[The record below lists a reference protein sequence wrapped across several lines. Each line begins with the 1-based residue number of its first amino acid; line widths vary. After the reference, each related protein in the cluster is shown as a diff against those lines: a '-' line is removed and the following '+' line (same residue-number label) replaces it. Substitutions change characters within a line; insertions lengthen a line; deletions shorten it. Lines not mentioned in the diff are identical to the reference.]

1 MENPI
6 KKLLGQTA
14 IYGLTVIVGRA
25 LNFLLVPLYVYV
37 FADPKDYGV
46 VSILYSWVAFL
57 IVLLPLGME
66 TAFFKFIS
74 DQKEEKQKIFQNSLL
89 TVLGFNSVF
98 LLLALLMSGKIAS
111 WLLLPDHPEY
121 VILMALIVCID
132 AAASLPLA
140 KLRSENQ
147 SKKFASIQF
156 TSIMVNI
163 AFNVILLLFFFDAEN
178 PHLGV
183 LYILIANLL
192 ASLVKPL
199 MVYKDF
205 LKINW
210 NFNLDLAKQ
219 MLLYSTPLIL
229 AGFAGIIN
237 ETIDRILLQNILYDN
252 YINAHPSTEGIE
264 KTAMNYAAGQ
274 VGIYSACYK
283 LAMLVTIFLQ
293 AYKYA
298 AEPFFF
304 SNAKNQDQ
312 NKLYTKVMNYLVAA
326 LCVVFL
332 GVSLNL
338 QIFKY
343 FIPNEAYWVGLT
355 AVPLLLLANIFL
367 GIYYNQSIWYKLSGQ
382 TRFGAYIAVGGAI
395 LTITLNYAFIPKYG
409 FIACAWA
416 TMIVYAAQM
425 IASYLLGQKYY
436 PIKYNLRKFSL
447 YLGVALLFYFIA
459 TALKL
464 EEGMFQ
470 FCVHNA
476 FILVFVGLVFLL
488 EKPNKTDPP
497 KAEDTPQ
504 RKTIIA

>member
-14 IYGLTVIVGRA
+14 IYGLTVILGRA
-25 LNFLLVPLYVYV
+25 LNFLLVPLYVSV

-74 DQKEEKQKIFQNSLL
+74 DQKEDKQKIFQNSLL
-89 TVLGFNSVF
+89 TVLGFNSIF
-98 LLLALLMSGKIAS
+98 LLLALVMSGTIAN

-121 VILMALIVCID
+121 VILLVLIVSVD
-132 AAASLPLA
+132 AIAALPLA

-163 AFNVILLLFFFDAEN
+163 AFNVILLLFFFDKEN
-178 PHLGV
+178 PHMGIM
-183 LYILIANLL
+183 YILIANLL

-205 LKINW
+205 LNINW
-210 NFNLDLAKQ
+210 TFNFALAKQ
-219 MLLYSTPLIL
+219 MLIYSIPLIL

-252 YINAHPSTEGIE
+252 YLTSHPPTEGIE
-264 KTAMNYAAGQ
+264 KSAMNYAAGQ

-343 FIPNEAYWVGLT
+343 FIPNEAYWIGLT

-382 TRFGAYIAVGGAI
+382 TKFGAYIAIGGAI
-395 LTITLNYAFIPKYG
+395 LTIGLNYIFIPKYG
-409 FIACAWA
+409 FMASAWA
-416 TMIVYAAQM
+416 TMIVYGAQM
-425 IASYLLGQKYY
+425 TASYLLGQKYY
-436 PIKYNLRKFSL
+436 PIKYNLRKFCL
-447 YLGVALLFYFIA
+447 YLGLAILFYFIA
-459 TALKL
+459 TAFNI
-464 EEGMFQ
+464 EEGMVQ
-470 FCVHNA
+470 FFVHNT
-476 FILVFVGLVFLL
+476 FIVVFVALIYIL
-488 EKPNKTDPP
+488 EKPTKQSPP
-497 KAEDTPQ
+497 KVDDQPQ